1 MYVYITSNYVLI
13 QSRISKIHHSFRGE
27 SANFVAK
34 PQNLLEVGP
43 SKRGKASCRSHVR
56 GKKMVSR
63 ERCVKVSVVHPKND
77 RMLNAIR
84 KSQGLL
90 VVRYKAP
97 LVVVERIERICP
109 KCHLKT
115 LRNLWKGKLFI

>member
-43 SKRGKASCRSHVR
+43 SKRGKAVLQVTCSRQENGFQGEMREGLR
-56 GKKMVSR
+56 GASQKWSY
-63 ERCVKVSVVHPKND
+63 VKRHS
-77 RMLNAIR
+77 
-84 KSQGLL
+84 
-90 VVRYKAP
+90 
-97 LVVVERIERICP
+97 
-109 KCHLKT
+109 
-115 LRNLWKGKLFI
+115 